1 MLGLAP
7 EQSRWLWGQQRVWAK
22 VVVLLAMATMV
33 LVVGELLAEEMKEHR
48 WLLVL
53 ERGAMKRMQFEELLK
68 LEMILGKEW
77 ML

>member
-1 MLGLAP
+1 
-7 EQSRWLWGQQRVWAK
+7 
-22 VVVLLAMATMV
+22 MATMV